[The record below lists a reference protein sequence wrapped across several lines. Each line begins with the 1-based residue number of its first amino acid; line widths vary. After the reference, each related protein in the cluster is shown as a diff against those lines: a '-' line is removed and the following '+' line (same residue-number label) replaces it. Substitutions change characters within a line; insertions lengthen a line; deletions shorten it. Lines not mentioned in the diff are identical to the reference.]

1 MVYILWIEIYIL
13 ENQNNRLINE
23 VRTLREERDTLI
35 SCGYKSEPI
44 KDTQPEISS
53 LQREND
59 ELKQKIGS
67 IYLTKNIQHDTVRR
81 LDSQLKVLEKQNN
94 DLRDQLKEA
103 RLNQYQTLDSN
114 STIPKVQNENIPP
127 TSKPLPNVL
136 KTAVKE
142 TREYPSDENHR
153 ELIQQFEKD
162 YPEEDCKTQ

>member
-81 LDSQLKVLEKQNN
+81 LGKNKTFS
-94 DLRDQLKEA
+94 
-103 RLNQYQTLDSN
+103 YQRTGAN
-114 STIPKVQNENIPP
+114 RII
-127 TSKPLPNVL
+127 
-136 KTAVKE
+136 
-142 TREYPSDENHR
+142 
-153 ELIQQFEKD
+153 
-162 YPEEDCKTQ
+162 

>member
-67 IYLTKNIQHDTVRR
+67 IYLTKNIQYDTVRR
-81 LDSQLKVLEKQNN
+81 LGTNKTFS
-94 DLRDQLKEA
+94 
-103 RLNQYQTLDSN
+103 YQRTGAN
-114 STIPKVQNENIPP
+114 RII
-127 TSKPLPNVL
+127 
-136 KTAVKE
+136 
-142 TREYPSDENHR
+142 
-153 ELIQQFEKD
+153 
-162 YPEEDCKTQ
+162 